1 MRRGLTG
8 STTLSFRRRVCILVL
23 ECNIQAV
30 QLSGRSAQ
38 SSNRA
43 VRACFGP
50 ILLLNL

>member
-30 QLSGRSAQ
+30 KSSGRSAQ
-38 SSNRA
+38 SANRF
-43 VRACFGP
+43 VRACFGLSY
-50 ILLLNL
+50 LL